1 MNDKKKKLQ
10 HGLIGG
16 CGPKP
21 SERPSTET
29 KDEKI
34 STAEVLPTRATR
46 GSADDQMYADSFI
59 GNMVK
64 TQEEISDNSP
74 NPTTELDFKYEIQVL
89 KSSTGD
95 DEIFTNTNVSD
106 QNIDKDDSVYEV
118 IELLN
123 YKDIKTSY
131 DPSIQ
136 NTMANIRATIFT
148 RGPSGP

>member
-1 MNDKKKKLQ
+1 M
-10 HGLIGG
+10 
-16 CGPKP
+16 
-21 SERPSTET
+21 
-29 KDEKI
+29 
-34 STAEVLPTRATR
+34 AEVLPTRATR

-59 GNMVK
+59 GNMIK

-74 NPTTELDFKYEIQVL
+74 NSTTELDLKYEIQVL

-118 IELLN
+118 IEFLN
-123 YKDIKTSY
+123 YKNIKTSD

-136 NTMANIRATIFT
+136 NTMANTRATILT

>member
-1 MNDKKKKLQ
+1 MTKRKKKQ

-74 NPTTELDFKYEIQVL
+74 NSTTELDLKYEIQVL

-95 DEIFTNTNVSD
+95 DDIFTNTNVSD
-106 QNIDKDDSVYEV
+106 QNIDKDDSV
-118 IELLN
+118 
-123 YKDIKTSY
+123 
-131 DPSIQ
+131 
-136 NTMANIRATIFT
+136 
-148 RGPSGP
+148 